1 MIADS
6 AVLFTRSALLI
17 VCIAAVFFSCSSA
30 GLRRGEGAA
39 GAGVRILITL
49 IGPASVLSFVGLF
62 YWPLALAASLVVA
75 AWQGANSTSYL
86 WTRLGEVWRATSL
99 VPKVALI
106 MLAVACAFRAG
117 AALSTPPTE
126 GDSLLYHLPMSAAF
140 IQDHTMWFTRALL
153 YPGANELGEAV
164 GAASTGTLTGIVAF
178 QLTQIL
184 ALALVGFGWARRA
197 GASIDGATAAAIVAV
212 ALPIVVDQMFT
223 SQNDIFVCAT
233 VASAC
238 VLWRP
243 SPKLAAISLG
253 LAAAAKVTAFV
264 LIPAVAIVMIAFEG
278 WPFSVTNVAWAVA
291 IAAPWY
297 IRTWF
302 LTGNPVYTVASLG
315 WTSTIAADFAHAW
328 RFVLAALRTYGG
340 LSAVAGIAALA
351 FFVGSRMRTT
361 FARALPWL
369 ALASFVAWIVL
380 PDSAESVT
388 GTLDQIR
395 QGWSLRYVILLP
407 FVLATALPIVL
418 DRITAIPLASFVALI
433 AAASAVVRS
442 ANLTASNEPLGF
454 VYAIPILVALLLVI
468 IGLGARA
475 RASAQTRSVG
485 LGIAA
490 GLALVIMS
498 VTIVAGTQSV
508 TRLWDAAYLQWS
520 QRIPTSSV
528 GLDKSIVSSSKVAVV
543 GIRSFPL
550 VGPTFARRTYDN
562 LIIESSSAW
571 LAELRRSGVPV
582 LAAGGESGAPDQPG
596 FLQPLPVE
604 TWISHDIARD
614 PAICKISTHGYV
626 RIYGLSRDECARA
639 LRPAQQRRGRTN

>member
-1 MIADS
+1 MSVDS
-6 AVLFTRSALLI
+6 AVLFARSALLI
-17 VCIAAVFFSCSSA
+17 VCIAAVFISCSSA
-30 GLRRGEGAA
+30 ALRRGEGAA

-49 IGPASVLSFVGLF
+49 IGPASVLAFVGLF
-62 YWPLALAASLVVA
+62 YWPLALAASLVAA

-86 WTRLGEVWRATSL
+86 WTRLGEVWSSTSL
-99 VPKVALI
+99 VSKAALI
-106 MLAVACAFRAG
+106 TLAVACAFRAG

-126 GDSLLYHLPMSAAF
+126 GDSLLYHLPMSAAL

-153 YPGANELGEAV
+153 YPGASELGEAL
-164 GAASTGTLTGIVAF
+164 GAASTGTVTGIVAF
-178 QLTQIL
+178 QLTEIL
-184 ALALVGFGWARRA
+184 ALALVAFGWARRA

-223 SQNDIFVCAT
+223 SQNDIVACVT
-233 VASAC
+233 VAAAC

-243 SPKLAAISLG
+243 SPRLAAISLG

-278 WPFSVTNVAWAVA
+278 WPFSVTDVAWAVA
-291 IAAPWY
+291 ISAPWY

-302 LTGNPVYTVASLG
+302 LTGSPLYTVASLG
-315 WTSTIAADFAHAW
+315 WSSTIAANLAHAW

-340 LSAVAGIAALA
+340 LGAVAGIAALA
-351 FFVGSRMRTT
+351 FLVGSRMRTT

-380 PDSAESVT
+380 PDSAESVR

-407 FVLATALPIVL
+407 FVLATALPVVL
-418 DRITAIPLASFVALI
+418 DRVPVVPVAAFVALI

-442 ANLTASNEPLGF
+442 ANLSASNEPLGF
-454 VYAIPILVALLLVI
+454 VYAIPILLALLLVI
-468 IGLGARA
+468 IGLAARV
-475 RASAQTRSVG
+475 RASTRTHSASAF
-485 LGIAA
+485 IAA
-490 GLALVIMS
+490 GLALVILS
-498 VTIVAGTQSV
+498 LIVVAGTQSV
-508 TRLWDAAYLQWS
+508 TRLWEAAYLQWS
-520 QRIPTSSV
+520 LRIPTSSV
-528 GLDKSIVSSSKVAVV
+528 GLDTSIASSSKAAVV
-543 GIRSFPL
+543 GMRSFPL

-562 LIIESSSAW
+562 IIIESPSAW

-582 LAAGGESGAPDQPG
+582 LAAAGESGAPDQPG

-604 TWISHDIARD
+604 SWISHDIARD
-614 PAICKISTHGYV
+614 AAICKISTHGYV
-626 RIYGLSRDECARA
+626 RIYGLTRDECARA